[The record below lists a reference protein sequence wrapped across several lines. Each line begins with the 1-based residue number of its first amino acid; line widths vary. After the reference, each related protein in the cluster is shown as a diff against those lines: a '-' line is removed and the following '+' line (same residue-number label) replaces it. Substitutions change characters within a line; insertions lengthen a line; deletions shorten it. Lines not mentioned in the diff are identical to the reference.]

1 MSIWCFESSAFAQS
15 NSCVQAGFIMN
26 GLYLSM
32 PKKKGKNDSQ
42 EINGMLNPSIKKNM
56 YVDVKNHK
64 NPEKKLK
71 IHQFLWSHH
80 LVFSVFSSWLASKFM
95 LTMSEGTL
103 GAPDL
108 GNLGMDETCG
118 YGF

>member
-56 YVDVKNHK
+56 YVDVKHHK
-64 NPEKKLK
+64 NPEKKTKNPPVSLVASPRLFRL
-71 IHQFLWSHH
+71 FL
-80 LVFSVFSSWLASKFM
+80 LA
-95 LTMSEGTL
+95 
-103 GAPDL
+103 
-108 GNLGMDETCG
+108 CI
-118 YGF
+118 

>member
-1 MSIWCFESSAFAQS
+1 
-15 NSCVQAGFIMN
+15 
-26 GLYLSM
+26 M
-32 PKKKGKNDSQ
+32 PKKRKNDSQ

-64 NPEKKLK
+64 NPEQKKLK